1 MIRFLEEKDI
11 EKVNELI
18 NDKNYIVNE
27 YELKKTA
34 KVFIKDNKIIGFIS
48 VSRYFERAELN
59 YIFVKKEFRNNHIAS
74 ILIEDILNTLNDIES
89 IDLEVN
95 EFNKPAINLYEK
107 YGFKQIGIRK
117 NYYNNEDALLMKKEI
132 R

>member
-18 NDKNYIVNE
+18 NDKNYVVNE
-27 YELKKTA
+27 YELKKIA

-48 VSRYFERAELN
+48 VSKYFERAELN